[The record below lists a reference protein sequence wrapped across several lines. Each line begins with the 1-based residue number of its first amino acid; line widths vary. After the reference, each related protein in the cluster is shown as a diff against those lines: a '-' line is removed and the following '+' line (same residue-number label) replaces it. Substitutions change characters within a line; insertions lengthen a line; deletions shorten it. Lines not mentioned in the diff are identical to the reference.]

1 MSRQPT
7 SVLQVLDPRGRCN
20 RKGLLRAAGVL
31 LTAQAAI
38 SLTLWSVGIDFTS
51 GLAMVANAAFC
62 WISFALVCKRLHDLG
77 RSSWWIAGAALVWL
91 VAIICL
97 AGAIALMG
105 DPDLLAPETPSYWL
119 TLAAM
124 LLPLLV
130 AALGCI
136 PPAAMKAATTM
147 GRSLPNTASPCRS
160 TPPPSGRG
168 RRSRPA
174 PALPE
179 PCACA
184 NAAFLLK
191 SWLLPSGPARS
202 TVLRSQ
208 V

>member
-1 MSRQPT
+1 MSHQPT

-20 RKGLLRAAGVL
+20 PKGLLRAAGVL

-130 AALGCI
+130 AALWLHTARGDEGSNYYG
-136 PPAAMKAATTM
+136 PEPAEHGFSMPVDPAAFRPRAPFTTRA
-147 GRSLPNTASPCRS
+147 GTA
-160 TPPPSGRG
+160 
-168 RRSRPA
+168 
-174 PALPE
+174 
-179 PCACA
+179 
-184 NAAFLLK
+184 
-191 SWLLPSGPARS
+191 
-202 TVLRSQ
+202 
-208 V
+208 